1 MKVAY
6 KHTQNFF
13 IIAFI
18 LTMAFC
24 LASLGI
30 FNTLDA
36 YATRFGGTSSGI
48 GGANDVGNGG
58 FCTINPSD
66 PSCPSPQ
73 PTDCTINP
81 SDPSCP
87 SPQPT
92 DCTTNA
98 NANNSSC
105 TSSCPTIAL
114 AMPCYPPPASC
125 TKGQHF
131 DAITNKCVPDNCSA
145 GFEVQ
150 KGTCVRKSQRS
161 NSSEDSS

>member
-1 MKVAY
+1 MKVACE
-6 KHTQNFF
+6 HTQNFF
-13 IIAFI
+13 ILVFI
-18 LTMAFC
+18 STAAFC
-24 LASLGI
+24 IASSGI
-30 FNTLDA
+30 FNGLDA

-73 PTDCTINP
+73 PTDCT
-81 SDPSCP
+81 
-87 SPQPT
+87 
-92 DCTTNA
+92 A

-105 TSSCPTIAL
+105 ISSCPTIAL

-131 DAITNKCVPDNCSA
+131 DAVTNKCVPDNCSG
-145 GFEVQ
+145 GFEMQ
-150 KGTCVRKSQRS
+150 NGTCVRKSQPS
-161 NSSEDSS
+161 NSSGDGS